1 MVSRYLQ
8 RKLAEIGGY
17 RKSVALGIAHRYLF
31 PEEITSSVFYF
42 LSDYLISLFPAI
54 GMLIRVQAGLDNN
67 EDESLQVM
75 ENEIRQLPVKLEL
88 KMERV

>member
-1 MVSRYLQ
+1 MRYSQ

-17 RKSVALGIAHRYLF
+17 RKSGIRAPL
-31 PEEITSSVFYF
+31 SVSRRNNVIGFYF
-42 LSDYLISLFPAI
+42 LSDYLIRLFPAI
-54 GMLIRVQAGLDNN
+54 GMLIRVQGGLDNN

-75 ENEIRQLPVKLEL
+75 ENEIRQLPVKIGL